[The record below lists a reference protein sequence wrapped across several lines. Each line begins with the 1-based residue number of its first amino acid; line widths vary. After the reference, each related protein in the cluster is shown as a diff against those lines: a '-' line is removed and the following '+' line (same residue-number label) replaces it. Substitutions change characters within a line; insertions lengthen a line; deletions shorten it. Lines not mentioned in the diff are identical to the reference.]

1 MISHASGSA
10 SRGPVRSAP
19 PRTFLGKAR
28 RRGLV
33 STFAAFAGGGWLVY
47 EIVHF
52 ILVDHYG
59 LPERLKDLTIVTV
72 LGAMLGTMVWRWF
85 RGEKGARRPKWEYV
99 LVPLILAGTA
109 ALDIRFLTRP
119 AGHQPDAYQEALRDP
134 GWKNSIAV
142 LPFVDMSAD
151 GNQDYFC
158 DGLTEELI
166 TRLSQVRDLKVT
178 ARTSAF
184 SFKGDNSDV
193 REIGRKLGVEK
204 ILEGSVRKDASRV
217 RVTAQLINVADGFHI
232 WSEIYDRELGAVLSL
247 QDEIARSVSGALK
260 MTLLETRS
268 PYIQTKSLE
277 AYNEFLLGQHYYAAP
292 NRENLEKAIGH
303 FRKAVAVDPEYA
315 RAWAGLGAALAFHA
329 NVGFSPTDSG
339 YAEAIK
345 AVRRALALDGSLAY
359 GHVVLGWIH
368 MTFDWDWKASEA
380 SFAEALRLDPARGYF
395 GAAQLALVLGRFG
408 DALVLSR
415 RAVELDSRNTSA
427 VMNLGL
433 TAFYAGRLDEAVEA
447 FQKMHDLSP
456 ERGNVHA
463 LLAQVYLAQ
472 SRPEAALAM
481 LDEEKDPFFRLPVEA
496 MIYHALGRES
506 ESHEALGRFIE
517 RYKEGNAYQV
527 AQIYAY
533 RGQASEAL
541 DWLDVALKDRD
552 GGLYLTQVDP
562 YLKALR
568 SERRFA
574 ALLRKLGFSPDRG

>member
-1 MISHASGSA
+1 
-10 SRGPVRSAP
+10 
-19 PRTFLGKAR
+19 
-28 RRGLV
+28 
-33 STFAAFAGGGWLVY
+33 
-47 EIVHF
+47 
-52 ILVDHYG
+52 
-59 LPERLKDLTIVTV
+59 
-72 LGAMLGTMVWRWF
+72 
-85 RGEKGARRPKWEYV
+85 
-99 LVPLILAGTA
+99 
-109 ALDIRFLTRP
+109 
-119 AGHQPDAYQEALRDP
+119 
-134 GWKNSIAV
+134 
-142 LPFVDMSAD
+142 
-151 GNQDYFC
+151 
-158 DGLTEELI
+158 
-166 TRLSQVRDLKVT
+166 
-178 ARTSAF
+178 
-184 SFKGDNSDV
+184 
-193 REIGRKLGVEK
+193 
-204 ILEGSVRKDASRV
+204 
-217 RVTAQLINVADGFHI
+217 
-232 WSEIYDRELGAVLSL
+232 
-247 QDEIARSVSGALK
+247 
-260 MTLLETRS
+260 
-268 PYIQTKSLE
+268 
-277 AYNEFLLGQHYYAAP
+277 
-292 NRENLEKAIGH
+292 
-303 FRKAVAVDPEYA
+303 
-315 RAWAGLGAALAFHA
+315 
-329 NVGFSPTDSG
+329 
-339 YAEAIK
+339 
-345 AVRRALALDGSLAY
+345 
-359 GHVVLGWIH
+359 
-368 MTFDWDWKASEA
+368 MTFDWDWKAAEA

-533 RGQASEAL
+533 RGQANEAL
-541 DWLDVALKDRD
+541 DWLDAALKDRD